1 VTLSA
6 DAPVS
11 LPGAEGEPLVL
22 AASSLI
28 LVPIATSTLGI
39 VLIVVAAVFVVFLV
53 GGILGARARAARE
66 AKTFAANVAAAD
78 VALEQA
84 RATDRGW
91 DREAMLRAARQALG
105 ESRPE
110 LSQAELHLVLVD
122 DRPGVEEDRAHFQAS
137 HPDGEARVVLGRRG
151 DGWVTESVN

>member
-1 VTLSA
+1 ML
-6 DAPVS
+6 
-11 LPGAEGEPLVL
+11 L

-39 VLIVVAAVFVVFLV
+39 VLIVVTAVLVVFLV
-53 GGILGARARAARE
+53 GGILGARARAAHE

-91 DREAMLRAARQALG
+91 DREAMLGAARQALG

-110 LSQAELHLVLVD
+110 LNEVELHLVLVD
-122 DRPGVEEDRAHFQAS
+122 DRPGVEEDRAHFLATC
-137 HPDGEARVVLGRRG
+137 PDGQARVVLGRRG
-151 DGWVTESVN
+151 DGWVTESVT